1 MGCIRPDLKRKKEKR
16 RKKKRRKKRKKR
28 RNIRK
33 RRKKKIRRRW
43 MCSHRHPHPR
53 VRPISFLGSRSTYH
67 PFLMPP

>member
-16 RKKKRRKKRKKR
+16 RKRKRR

-33 RRKKKIRRRW
+33 RRKGRKKKIRRRW
-43 MCSHRHPHPR
+43 MCSHRDPHPR
-53 VRPISFLGSRSTYH
+53 VRPISSLGSRSTYH